1 MKKVALIVS
10 VIVVVLFVA
19 LPFKWA
25 IAVILGSFLMAALFA
40 VVYIIASKA
49 DEKLAEIEKEDPKL
63 AQEIRFQMWEQAM
76 RDSRMFSMGC

>member
-49 DEKLAEIEKEDPKL
+49 DEELAKIEKENPKL